1 LYIES
6 WKGGEGVYDEVIK
19 NKGIE
24 FPFIPCGKKRRRLF
38 FELSL

>member
-1 LYIES
+1 VLD
-6 WKGGEGVYDEVIK
+6 GGEGVCDEVIK

-24 FPFIPCGKKRRRLF
+24 FPFIPYRKKRPRLF